1 MSHTLETAIAFPI
14 VFAGIVMLI
23 SAGPILYKETADAAV
38 FHVAAVRKSIDN
50 HSLYA
55 TYKLENGVT
64 SNEIV
69 CTSPERMHFFVRAVE
84 DSAKFLIGGVTT
96 P

>member
-23 SAGPILYKETADAAV
+23 SAGPVLYKETADAAD
-38 FHVAAVRKSIDN
+38 FQVAAVRESVENRSI
-50 HSLYA
+50 YA
-55 TYKLENGVT
+55 TYKLENGDK

-69 CTSPERMHFFVRAVE
+69 CTSPERMHFLVRAVE
-84 DSAKFLIGGVTT
+84 DSAKFLIEGVTT